1 MNLTKKKILLTGSNG
16 FIGKNILESYLA
28 EKYFL
33 IAPPRDELDL
43 GNEKSVDQFFSENK
57 VDFVI
62 HAACKAG
69 HRNAKD
75 TTNIFF
81 ENTKMFFNL
90 IKHSDKFQRMI
101 NLGSGAIYD
110 SRNYKPKMKEEYF
123 GENIPQDE
131 HGFCKY
137 VVGKYI
143 EADCEQRLER
153 GGDEPSRGM
162 PFKASNQEADCEQ
175 RLERGGDEPSRG
187 MPFKASN
194 QAVIKIVDLRI
205 FGIFGKYEDYAIRF
219 ISNAI
224 CKTLFDLPVTIKQN
238 RKFDYL
244 YINDLMPILEYF
256 IENKPKY
263 NAYNITPD
271 KSIELYELAE
281 KVKKISGKNLPVFI
295 KEKGLGLEYSAD
307 NSRLKNEFHEL
318 NFTEIDKAI
327 KELYEWYNQNHKLI
341 NREYLLFDK

>member
-43 GNEKSVDQFFSENK
+43 GNEKSVDEFFLKNK

-90 IKHSDKFQRMI
+90 IKHSDKFQRML

-110 SRNYKPKMKEEYF
+110 LRSYKPKMKEEYF

-143 EADCEQRLER
+143 AADYEQRLKG
-153 GGDEPSRGM
+153 GGDEPSNEM
-162 PFKASNQEADCEQ
+162 PFKAN
-175 RLERGGDEPSRG
+175 
-187 MPFKASN
+187 N
-194 QAVIKIVDLRI
+194 QAVIKVVDLRI

-219 ISNAI
+219 ISNVI
-224 CKTLFDLPVTIKQN
+224 CKTLFDLPITIKQN